1 MVNGTGKWKV
11 NRTGVPG
18 SPAKRCAGNTVAFES
33 PAFLAWKMKSPG
45 GGPRLESGWWPQAMW
60 IVSTIFLRFRRLEL
74 ASQTAELHTV
84 ESEPAGWQAPSRKRV
99 GG

>member
-1 MVNGTGKWKV
+1 
-11 NRTGVPG
+11 
-18 SPAKRCAGNTVAFES
+18 
-33 PAFLAWKMKSPG
+33 
-45 GGPRLESGWWPQAMW
+45 MW